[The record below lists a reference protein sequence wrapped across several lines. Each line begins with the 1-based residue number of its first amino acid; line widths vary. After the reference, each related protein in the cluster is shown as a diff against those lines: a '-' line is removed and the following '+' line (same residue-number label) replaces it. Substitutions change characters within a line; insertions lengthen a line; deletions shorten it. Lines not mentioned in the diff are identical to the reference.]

1 MLSEALRL
9 PYCIMYFSFVQ
20 MFNFNTTIVKYSIVI
35 YCVISTALEALLVHL
50 ISLIISGK
58 LY

>member
-9 PYCIMYFSFVQ
+9 PYCIMYFSFAQ

-35 YCVISTALEALLVHL
+35 YCVISAALEALLVHL

-58 LY
+58 

>member
-9 PYCIMYFSFVQ
+9 PYCIMYFSFAQ

-35 YCVISTALEALLVHL
+35 YCVISAALKALLVHL